1 MKKILLTGASGF
13 LGKRIAQYLKN
24 SESKELSLVYRKNEF
39 CVDDKQFCVGDI
51 NKTTDFSA
59 SLSGQD
65 VVIHTAARVHIM
77 REGSVDPLSQ
87 FRMVN
92 VEGTLNLAAQAIEA
106 GVQRFIFLSSI
117 KVNGETTLGQD
128 IFSELDIPNPQD
140 PYALSKYEAER
151 GLLDL
156 ANRSDMQLVIIRP
169 PLTYGP
175 GVKGNFAVLIK
186 LILSGLPLP
195 IGLIKNKRSLMAL
208 DNLVD
213 LIVTCIDH
221 PNAADQIFLASDGK
235 NVSTLELVKK
245 IATTYNVKT
254 YVFPVPVILMK
265 LIFRLIG
272 KINVADRLFNNLQI
286 DGSKAERLLDW
297 KAVISMEDQLK
308 EMAVHYNQ
316 ERTNE

>member
-24 SESKELSLVYRKNEF
+24 SESKDLSLVYRKNEF
-39 CVDDKQFCVGDI
+39 CVDDKQFCVGNI

-65 VVIHTAARVHIM
+65 VVVHTAARVHIM
-77 REGSVDPLSQ
+77 REGSIDPLSQ

-106 GVQRFIFLSSI
+106 GVQRFIFISSI

-128 IFSELDIPNPQD
+128 TFSELDNPNPQD

-156 ANRSDMQLVIIRP
+156 VNRSDMQLVIIRP

-175 GVKGNFAVLIK
+175 GVKGNFAILIK
-186 LILSGLPLP
+186 LALSGLPLP
-195 IGLIKNKRSLMAL
+195 FGLIQNKRSLIAL

-221 PNAADQIFLASDGK
+221 PNAGDQIFLASDGK
-235 NVSTLELVKK
+235 NVSTLELVNK
-245 IATTYNVKT
+245 IAAAYNVKT
-254 YVFPVPVILMK
+254 YIFPVHVILMK
-265 LIFRLIG
+265 LIARLIG
-272 KINVADRLFNNLQI
+272 KINVADRLFDNFQI
-286 DGSKAERLLDW
+286 DSSKAELLLDW

-308 EMAVHYNQ
+308 EMAIHYNQ
-316 ERTNE
+316 ERTNK